1 MMIQGSKIQLPVE
14 IIVATD
20 PRGAIGKD
28 NKLLWHLP
36 ADLKFF
42 KETTRGH
49 IVVMG
54 RKTFESIGK
63 PLPERTNIVLSRK
76 LKSDGN
82 IVVVRSPEEIY
93 KYSDNKK
100 KFFIIGGA
108 EMYRYFLPMTDVVY
122 RTLVMKEYP
131 EADTFF
137 PIEEFYSQFSL
148 QKEECF
154 EPDARNPVAYCF
166 QKWIRK

>member
-1 MMIQGSKIQLPVE
+1 MTRRSKIQSPLE

-20 PRGAIGKD
+20 LRGAIGKD

-63 PLPERTNIVLSRK
+63 PLPDRINIVLSGR
-76 LKSDGN
+76 LKSDGT
-82 IVVVRSPEEIY
+82 ILVVNTPEEIF
-93 KYSDNKK
+93 KYSMEGKK
-100 KFFIIGGA
+100 IFIIGGA
-108 EMYRYFLPMTDVVY
+108 EIYRHFLPMAHVVY
-122 RTLVMKEYP
+122 RTLVKKEYP

-137 PIEEFYSQFSL
+137 PMEEFYSQFSL
-148 QKEECF
+148 QHEECF